1 MKLLSENDAHMRW
14 MSLAKD
20 IKRSSEAISNTTDI
34 KIQRDHFKDLSSPL
48 IEAVQL
54 FGVNEKVFVEFCPM
68 ANNDKGAYWL
78 SKEEKILNPYFGDAM
93 LSCGSVKQVID

>member
-1 MKLLSENDAHMRW
+1 MKLLAENETHMRW
-14 MSLAKD
+14 MSLTQG
-20 IKRSSEAISNTTDI
+20 IKTASTAISNTTDI
-34 KIQRDHFKDLSSPL
+34 KIQRDHFKDLSKPL

-68 ANNDKGAYWL
+68 ADNDKGAYWL